1 MAAQY
6 TIAAIFFV
14 VYLGMI
20 LGGLPFLQLDRTGI
34 ALLGAIALIGMEALR
49 PAEAARSI
57 HVPTILLLFSFMVVS
72 AQLQLGGFYPWVAR
86 EVADDRL
93 SSTADYRSLIRTA
106 RETVA
111 RDSFD
116 LLETLA
122 HAVADAVVKQEGV
135 VRVNAVVHKPGAA
148 RSNDVQGVAAAA
160 SAER

>member
-1 MAAQY
+1 MVTRLFLTGITAQGRHG
-6 TIAAIFFV
+6 ANPGEKDEPQDFV
-14 VYLGMI
+14 VD
-20 LGGLPFLQLDRTGI
+20 LDV
-34 ALLGAIALIGMEALR
+34 E
-49 PAEAARSI
+49 
-57 HVPTILLLFSFMVVS
+57 V
-72 AQLQLGGFYPWVAR
+72 

-93 SSTADYRSLIRTA
+93 ASTADYRSLVRTA